1 MFSEAQVKYINEIIT
16 SSDASK
22 YAKVTLKRLYQ
33 IYDEHT
39 GGITT
44 DCFCA
49 RTVRKIYYK
58 QFMEW
63 YEAHS

>member
-1 MFSEAQVKYINEIIT
+1 MFSEAQVTYITEIIG
-16 SSDASK
+16 SSNASK

-39 GGITT
+39 GGITN

-49 RTVRKIYYK
+49 LTVRKIYFK
-58 QFMEW
+58 KFIEW
-63 YEAHS
+63 YESNS